1 MRRQVISS
9 GAKWECQVG
18 YSRAVRTGS
27 QIFVSGT
34 TAVDT
39 RGRVVGEGDIRAQA
53 RRIFDIIEESLSK
66 AGACL
71 EDVVRTRMFVTD
83 IADAEALGQV
93 HGEVFGRIRPA
104 TTLVETSNLIDPRLR
119 VEIEAEAVAGSGGA
133 DAVILAGGNSK
144 RMGRKKSRIRLGCH
158 TLLGHSRAAVVD
170 AGLKPRVIAVDLQP
184 GLGPLGGILTALQST
199 KHSRVLFVGCDMPFL
214 SGGLIDIFL
223 ASSTGGVGPM
233 FTQHQKGVG
242 FPFVLSCAD
251 LVLVEKQIDRGVLS
265 LQRLAKRLKAR
276 VWQPPQEREWELFNI
291 NTPADLAEARRRQ
304 REGRID

>member
-1 MRRQVISS
+1 MSRQLISS
-9 GAKWECQVG
+9 GAKWETEVG

-34 TAVDT
+34 TAVDA
-39 RGRVVGEGDIRAQA
+39 RSRVVGEGDIRAQA
-53 RRIFDIIEESLSK
+53 KHIFGIIEESLYK

-71 EDVVRTRMFVTD
+71 DDVVRTRMFVTD

-104 TTLVETSNLIDPRLR
+104 TTLVEVRSLIDPRLR

-144 RMGRKKSRIRLGCH
+144 RMGRKKSQIRMGCH
-158 TLLGHSRAAVVD
+158 TLLGHA
-170 AGLKPRVIAVDLQP
+170 LEPRVIAVDLQP
-184 GLGPLGGILTALQST
+184 GLGPLGGILTALQSA

-214 SGGLIDIFL
+214 SGEMIDAFL
-223 ASSTGGVGPM
+223 AASTGGVGSM
-233 FTQHQKGVG
+233 FTQHEKGVG

-276 VWQPPQEREWELFNI
+276 MWQPPEEREWELFNI
-291 NTPADLAEARRRQ
+291 NTPTDLAEARRQQKGR
-304 REGRID
+304 RID

>member
-1 MRRQVISS
+1 M
-9 GAKWECQVG
+9 
-18 YSRAVRTGS
+18 
-27 QIFVSGT
+27 
-34 TAVDT
+34 
-39 RGRVVGEGDIRAQA
+39 VGEGNIRAQA
-53 RRIFDIIEESLSK
+53 KHIFGIIEESLHK

-104 TTLVETSNLIDPRLR
+104 TTLVEVRSLIDPRLR

-144 RMGRKKSRIRLGCH
+144 RMGRKKSQIRMGRH
-158 TLLGHSRAAVVD
+158 TLLGHARAAVVD
-170 AGLKPRVIAVDLQP
+170 AGLEPRVIAVDLQP
-184 GLGPLGGILTALQST
+184 GLGPLGGILTALQSA

-214 SGGLIDIFL
+214 SGELIDTFL
-223 ASSTGGVGPM
+223 TGSTGGVGPM
-233 FTQHQKGVG
+233 FTQHEKGVG

-276 VWQPPQEREWELFNI
+276 MWQPPEEREWELFNI
-291 NTPADLAEARRRQ
+291 NTPTDLAEARRQQKGR
-304 REGRID
+304 RID

>member
-1 MRRQVISS
+1 MD
-9 GAKWECQVG
+9 A
-18 YSRAVRTGS
+18 
-27 QIFVSGT
+27 
-34 TAVDT
+34 

-53 RRIFDIIEESLSK
+53 KRTFGIIEESLYK

-104 TTLVETSNLIDPRLR
+104 TTLVEVRSLIDPRLR

-144 RMGRKKSRIRLGCH
+144 RMGRKKSQIRMGRH
-158 TLLGHSRAAVVD
+158 TLLGHARAAVGD
-170 AGLKPRVIAVDLQP
+170 AGLEPRVIAVDLQP
-184 GLGPLGGILTALQST
+184 GLGPLGGILTALQSA

-214 SGGLIDIFL
+214 SGELIDTFL
-223 ASSTGGVGPM
+223 TGSTGGVCPM
-233 FTQHQKGVG
+233 FTQHEKGIG

-276 VWQPPQEREWELFNI
+276 IWQPPEEREWELFNI
-291 NTPADLAEARRRQ
+291 NTPTDLAEARRQQKGR
-304 REGRID
+304 RID

>member
-1 MRRQVISS
+1 MSRQLISS
-9 GAKWECQVG
+9 GAKWETEVG
-18 YSRAVRTGS
+18 YSRAVRTGP
-27 QIFVSGT
+27 QVFVSGT
-34 TAVDT
+34 TAVDA

-53 RRIFDIIEESLSK
+53 KRIFAIIEESLYK

-104 TTLVETSNLIDPRLR
+104 TTLVEVRSLIDPRLR
-119 VEIEAEAVAGSGGA
+119 VEIEAEAVVGCGGT

-144 RMGRKKSRIRLGCH
+144 RMGRKKSQIRMGRH
-158 TLLGHSRAAVVD
+158 TLLGHTRAAVVD
-170 AGLKPRVIAVDLQP
+170 AGLEPRVIAVDLQP
-184 GLGPLGGILTALQST
+184 GLGPLGGILTALQSA
-199 KHSRVLFVGCDMPFL
+199 KHSRILFVGCDMPFL
-214 SGGLIDIFL
+214 SGELIDTFL
-223 ASSTGGVGPM
+223 RGSTAGAGPM
-233 FTQHQKGVG
+233 FTQHEKGVG

-276 VWQPPQEREWELFNI
+276 IWQPPEEREWELFNI
-291 NTPADLAEARRRQ
+291 NTPTDLAEARRQ
-304 REGRID
+304 QKESRID

>member
-9 GAKWECQVG
+9 GSKWEGQVG

-39 RGRVVGEGDIRAQA
+39 GGRVVGEGDIRAQA

-133 DAVILAGGNSK
+133 DAVILAGGKSS
-144 RMGRKKSRIRLGCH
+144 RMGRDKSRIRLGRR
-158 TLLGHSRAAVVD
+158 TLLGCARVAVAD
-170 AGLKPRVIAVDLQP
+170 AGLKPRVVAADLKP
-184 GLGPLGGILTALQST
+184 GLGPLGGIATALRSAQ
-199 KHSRVLFVGCDMPFL
+199 HSRVLFVGCDMPFL
-214 SGGLIDIFL
+214 SGELINEFL
-223 ASSTGGVGPM
+223 GAVADGAGPM
-233 FTQHQKGVG
+233 FTLQQRGFG
-242 FPFVLSCAD
+242 FPFVLSRTD
-251 LVLVEKQIDRGVLS
+251 LALVEEQIARGVLS

-276 VWQPPQEREWELFNI
+276 CWRLAEERERELFNL
-291 NTPADLAEARRRQ
+291 NTPADLAEARRRI
-304 REGRID
+304 RGEGC